1 MLKLGPNYGYSAE
14 VVLPSCIKG
23 RVYQLP
29 QVSYQGTDPISQYLE
44 VPMRDF
50 QKTLVYTRLEEE
62 AMRQTLRK
70 SENPREAKASLQCC
84 AYELFRALTAAS
96 KAQF

>member
-1 MLKLGPNYGYSAE
+1 
-14 VVLPSCIKG
+14 
-23 RVYQLP
+23 
-29 QVSYQGTDPISQYLE
+29 
-44 VPMRDF
+44 MRDF
-50 QKTLVYTRLEEE
+50 QKTLVYTRPEEE